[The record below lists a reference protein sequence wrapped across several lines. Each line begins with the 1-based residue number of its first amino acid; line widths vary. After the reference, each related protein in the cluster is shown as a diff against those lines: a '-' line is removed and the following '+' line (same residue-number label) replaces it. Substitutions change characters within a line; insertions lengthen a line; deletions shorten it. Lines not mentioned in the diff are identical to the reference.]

1 MVPEIQENVSDFII
15 QGLSDTPGLQLPLFV
30 LFLIIYLFIII
41 GNLLIFFIILL
52 NSDLHTPMYKFL
64 QNLSI
69 IDISFTTVVLPD
81 LLHLLITKKNKI
93 SFFGCMTQMYL
104 YLSLNGNEYFLLMIM
119 SYDRY
124 VAICDP
130 LHYINRMSEKC
141 FAWLISAANCAGF
154 LGSVCHVVLISKLS
168 YCHSHLINHFFCD
181 LIPLL
186 KLSCSD
192 TFIIEILTYVVGTL
206 LAGNSFLL
214 TLISYIYI
222 ISTILKI
229 QSTHGRQKAFSTC
242 ASHLTCVI
250 ILYMTLICLYM
261 KPTTSYSPNRDK
273 FFSLLC
279 IVLVPLLN
287 PLIYTIK
294 NKEFLI
300 AFNKLRQKVK
310 SFVFPDETQ
319 ID

>member
-1 MVPEIQENVSDFII
+1 MGNVSDFII
-15 QGLSDTPGLQLPLFV
+15 QGLSDTPELQLPLFV

-41 GNLLIFFIILL
+41 GNLTIFSVILFS
-52 NSDLHTPMYKFL
+52 SDLHTPMYKFL

-69 IDISFTTVVLPD
+69 IDISFTSNTLPA
-81 LLHLLITKKNKI
+81 LLHRLITQQKKI
-93 SFFGCMTQMYL
+93 SFFGCLTQL
-104 YLSLNGNEYFLLMIM
+104 YFYVSLGCSEFCLLTVM

-130 LHYINRMSEKC
+130 LHYIIRMSEKHC
-141 FAWLISAANCAGF
+141 AWLISTTYCVGF
-154 LGSVCHVVLISKLS
+154 VSSVGYVVLLHKLS
-168 YCHSHLINHFFCD
+168 YCASHVIDHFFCD

-192 TFIIEILTYVVGTL
+192 TFNVEILTYVSGTL
-206 LAGNSFLL
+206 LTLSNFLL

-250 ILYMTLICLYM
+250 ILYMTLLSLYM
-261 KPTTSYSPNRDK
+261 KPTTSYSLDRAK
-273 FFSLLC
+273 FFSLLYS
-279 IVLVPLLN
+279 VLVPLLN
-287 PLIYTIK
+287 PLIYTLK

-300 AFNKLRQKVK
+300 AFNKLRQTVK
-310 SFVFPDETQ
+310 YFISRVKTN
-319 ID
+319 

>member
-1 MVPEIQENVSDFII
+1 MALKYQGNVSEFII
-15 QGLSDTPGLQLPLFV
+15 QGLSDSPSLQLPLFV
-30 LFLIIYLFIII
+30 LFLIIYLFIIT
-41 GNLLIFFIILL
+41 GNLTIFFSILF
-52 NSDLHTPMYKFL
+52 NSNLHTPICLAQLY
-64 QNLSI
+64 I
-69 IDISFTTVVLPD
+69 YISLACSEYI
-81 LLHLLITKKNKI
+81 LLTA
-93 SFFGCMTQMYL
+93 
-104 YLSLNGNEYFLLMIM
+104 M

-130 LHYINRMSEKC
+130 LHYIHRMSNKHC
-141 FAWLISAANCAGF
+141 SWLISATYCVGF
-154 LGSVCHVVLISKLS
+154 FASVGHVVLLHKLS
-168 YCHSHLINHFFCD
+168 YCNSHIIDHFFCD

-192 TFIIEILTYVVGTL
+192 TFNVEILTYVFGTL

-250 ILYMTLICLYM
+250 ILYMTLFCLYM
-261 KPTTSYSPNRDK
+261 KPTTSYSLDRDK
-273 FFSLLC
+273 FFSLLY

-287 PLIYTIK
+287 PLIYTLK

-300 AFNKLRQKVK
+300 AFNKLRCRVK
-310 SFVFPDETQ
+310 FSLFPVK
-319 ID
+319 IIH

>member
-1 MVPEIQENVSDFII
+1 MVPTYKGNVSQFII
-15 QGLSDTPGLQLPLFV
+15 QGLSDSSEIQLPLFV

-41 GNLLIFFIILL
+41 GNLIIFFVILL
-52 NSDLHTPMYKFL
+52 NSNLHTPMYKFL

-69 IDISFTTVVLPD
+69 IDISSTSNVLPA
-81 LLHLLITKKNKI
+81 LLHRLITKRNRI
-93 SFFGCMTQMYL
+93 SFFWCLTQLYL
-104 YLSLNGNEYFLLMIM
+104 YTSLACSEYFLLTAM

-130 LHYINRMSEKC
+130 LHYINRMSNKHC
-141 FAWLISAANCAGF
+141 AWLISAAFCAGF
-154 LGSVCHVVLISKLS
+154 VEPLGHVVLISKSS
-168 YCHSHLINHFFCD
+168 YCNSHIIDHFFCD

-192 TFIIEILTYVVGTL
+192 TFNVEILTYVVGTL
-206 LAGNSFLL
+206 LTFNSFLL

-250 ILYMTLICLYM
+250 ILYMTLLCLYV
-261 KPTTSYSPNRDK
+261 KPTTSYSLDRDK
-273 FFSLLC
+273 LFSLLY

-287 PLIYTIK
+287 PLIYTLK

-300 AFNKLRQKVK
+300 AFNKLKQKVK
-310 SFVFPDETQ
+310 SFLFPVKRLH
-319 ID
+319 

>member
-1 MVPEIQENVSDFII
+1 MAPKYQGNVSEFII
-15 QGLSDTPGLQLPLFV
+15 QGLSDSPALQLPLFV
-30 LFLIIYLFIII
+30 LFLIIYLFIIT
-41 GNLLIFFIILL
+41 GNLTIFTVILL
-52 NSDLHTPMYKFL
+52 SSDLHTPMYKFL

-69 IDISFTTVVLPD
+69 TDISSTSNILPA
-81 LLHLLITKKNKI
+81 LLHRLITQQNKI
-93 SFFGCMTQMYL
+93 SLFGCMTQL
-104 YLSLNGNEYFLLMIM
+104 YFYISLACNEFCLLTIM
-119 SYDRY
+119 AYDRY

-130 LHYINRMSEKC
+130 LHYINRMSEKHC
-141 FAWLISAANCAGF
+141 AWLISATYCVGF
-154 LGSVCHVVLISKLS
+154 VEPLSHVVLLYKS
-168 YCHSHLINHFFCD
+168 YCASHLIDHFFCD

-192 TFIIEILTYVVGTL
+192 TFNVEILTYVFGTL
-206 LAGNSFLL
+206 LGFNSFLL

-250 ILYMTLICLYM
+250 ILYMTLFCLYV
-261 KPTTSYSPNRDK
+261 KPIASYSLDRDK
-273 FFSLLC
+273 FFSLLY

-287 PLIYTIK
+287 PLIYTLK

-300 AFNKLRQKVK
+300 AFYKLRYRVISSLLPVK
-310 SFVFPDETQ
+310 RFY
-319 ID
+319 

>member
-1 MVPEIQENVSDFII
+1 MEPQVQENASEFLIHGFSD
-15 QGLSDTPGLQLPLFV
+15 SPSLQLPLFV
-30 LFLIIYLFIII
+30 LFLIIYLFIVI
-41 GNLLIFFIILL
+41 GNLIIFFTIMF
-52 NSDLHTPMYKFL
+52 SCDLHTPMYKFL

-69 IDISFTTVVLPD
+69 IDISSTANVLPA
-81 LLHLLITKKNKI
+81 LLHFLIKKQNNI
-93 SFFGCMTQMYL
+93 SFFRCMTQLYL
-104 YLSLNGNEYFLLMIM
+104 YMSLAGSEYIVLTAM

-130 LHYINRMSEKC
+130 LHYINRMNEKHC
-141 FAWLISAANCAGF
+141 AWLISAANCVGFIISAG
-154 LGSVCHVVLISKLS
+154 HIILISKLS
-168 YCHSHLINHFFCD
+168 YCKSHLIDHFFCD

-192 TFIIEILTYVVGTL
+192 TFNVEILTYVIGTL

-250 ILYMTLICLYM
+250 ILYMTLFCLYM
-261 KPTTSYSPNRDK
+261 KPTTSYSLDRDK
-273 FFSLLC
+273 LFSLLYS
-279 IVLVPLLN
+279 VLVPLLN
-287 PLIYTIK
+287 PLIYTLK

-300 AFNKLRQKVK
+300 AFNKLGQKVL
-310 SFVFPDETQ
+310 SFRLPNKVFF
-319 ID
+319 

>member
-1 MVPEIQENVSDFII
+1 HYVQSN
-15 QGLSDTPGLQLPLFV
+15 LH
-30 LFLIIYLFIII
+30 
-41 GNLLIFFIILL
+41 NLL
-52 NSDLHTPMYKFL
+52 YKFL

-69 IDISFTTVVLPD
+69 IDISLTSNVLPA
-81 LLHLLITKKNKI
+81 LTHFNTHSRNKLF
-93 SFFGCMTQMYL
+93 SFFWCLTQMYL
-104 YLSLNGNEYFLLMIM
+104 YMSLGCSEYFLLTAM

-130 LHYINRMSEKC
+130 LHYITRMSKKHC
-141 FAWLISAANCAGF
+141 AWLISTSYCAGVV
-154 LGSVCHVVLISKLS
+154 GSVGHVLLISKLS
-168 YCHSHLINHFFCD
+168 YCNSHIIDHFFCD

-192 TFIIEILTYVVGTL
+192 TFNVEILTYVIGTL
-206 LAGNSFLL
+206 FAFNSFLL

-250 ILYMTLICLYM
+250 ILYMTILCLYM
-261 KPTTSYSPNRDK
+261 KPTTSYSLDRDK
-273 FFSLLC
+273 MFSLLY

-287 PLIYTIK
+287 PLIYTLK

-300 AFNKLRQKVK
+300 AFNKLRQRVK
-310 SFVFPDETQ
+310 SFVFPVKTVH
-319 ID
+319 

>member
-1 MVPEIQENVSDFII
+1 
-15 QGLSDTPGLQLPLFV
+15 GLSDSPVLQLPLFV

-41 GNLLIFFIILL
+41 GNLTIFSVILFS
-52 NSDLHTPMYKFL
+52 SDLHTPMYKFL

-69 IDISFTTVVLPD
+69 IDISFTSNVLPA
-81 LLHLLITKKNKI
+81 LLHRLITKWKRI
-93 SFFGCMTQMYL
+93 SFFGCMAQL
-104 YLSLNGNEYFLLMIM
+104 YFYISLAGSEFFLLTAM

-124 VAICDP
+124 VAICHP
-130 LHYINRMSEKC
+130 LHYINRMSKKHC
-141 FAWLISAANCAGF
+141 AWLISTSYCVGF
-154 LGSVCHVVLISKLS
+154 VSSVGHVVLLYKLS
-168 YCHSHLINHFFCD
+168 YCASHLIDHFFCD
-181 LIPLL
+181 VIPLL

-192 TFIIEILTYVVGTL
+192 TFYVEILTYISGTIL
-206 LAGNSFLL
+206 VFNSFLL

-250 ILYMTLICLYM
+250 ILYMSLLCLYM
-261 KPTTSYSPNRDK
+261 KPTTSYSLDRDK
-273 FFSLLC
+273 FFSLLY

-287 PLIYTIK
+287 PLIYTLK

-300 AFNKLRQKVK
+300 AFNKLKHTVK
-310 SFVFPDETQ
+310 SFVF
-319 ID
+319 

>member
-1 MVPEIQENVSDFII
+1 MAPKYQGNVSEFII
-15 QGLSDTPGLQLPLFV
+15 QGFSDSPALQLPLFV
-30 LFLIIYLFIII
+30 LFLIIYLFVIVGNVIIFSVI
-41 GNLLIFFIILL
+41 WFS
-52 NSDLHTPMYKFL
+52 SDLHTPMYKFL

-69 IDISFTTVVLPD
+69 IDISFTSNVLPA
-81 LLHLLITKKNKI
+81 LLHRLITQQNKI
-93 SFFGCMTQMYL
+93 SLFGCLTQL
-104 YLSLNGNEYFLLMIM
+104 YFYMSLAGIEFFLLTAM

-124 VAICDP
+124 IAICDP
-130 LHYINRMSEKC
+130 LHYINRMSKKK
-141 FAWLISAANCAGF
+141 FAWLISTLYSVGLIEP
-154 LGSVCHVVLISKLS
+154 LGHVVLVSKLS
-168 YCHSHLINHFFCD
+168 YCNSHIIDHFFCD

-192 TFIIEILTYVVGTL
+192 TFNVEILTYVVGTL

-222 ISTILKI
+222 ISAILKI

-250 ILYMTLICLYM
+250 ILYMTLICLYV
-261 KPTTSYSPNRDK
+261 KPTTSYSLDRDK
-273 FFSLLC
+273 FFSLLYS
-279 IVLVPLLN
+279 VLVPLLN

-300 AFNKLRQKVK
+300 AFNKLRYRVISSIFPVK
-310 SFVFPDETQ
+310 
-319 ID
+319 IIL